1 MFIKCVMDGKGEKEK
16 GREKEKKG
24 GVRGEVGRGR
34 SCLSKREMG
43 GNNSGCK
50 QEKLPTACFSGG
62 VAWIVS
68 YRDRTD
74 HYTRDP
80 VISALVN
87 HTKSLWNILS
97 LQVPKQMQI
106 KTITAL
112 QCTEDRSCHGSW
124 GFSLQIH

>member
-1 MFIKCVMDGKGEKEK
+1 MDGKGEKEK

-62 VAWIVS
+62 GW
-68 YRDRTD
+68 
-74 HYTRDP
+74 HG
-80 VISALVN
+80 
-87 HTKSLWNILS
+87 LS
-97 LQVPKQMQI
+97 LTGTEQI
-106 KTITAL
+106 IIPGIL
-112 QCTEDRSCHGSW
+112 
-124 GFSLQIH
+124 